1 MVSPVTSAIAR
12 SHPELSLRAISE
24 SVAMQLQ
31 GTVLMSVA
39 LITSR
44 EYGAVPGRVSFQR
57 PPGYQGLCRTGPI
70 SHWMQCCGELV
81 PSITG
86 GGGPTQESR
95 PCLTQATQRSFPGS
109 KVAGEPASSA

>member
-1 MVSPVTSAIAR
+1 MVSPVTSAITR

-44 EYGAVPGRVSFQR
+44 EYGAVPGRVSFQ
-57 PPGYQGLCRTGPI
+57 
-70 SHWMQCCGELV
+70 
-81 PSITG
+81 
-86 GGGPTQESR
+86 
-95 PCLTQATQRSFPGS
+95 
-109 KVAGEPASSA
+109 